1 MSHLLEA
8 TPALLESIVTLPALR
23 ELYLRD
29 ALLGLLCRGPHEP
42 TPGAEWRYKARSV
55 RYPPLPYASGGSSS
69 GGNTA
74 PNGPAIVGPSVL
86 DRLWD
91 GLAAM
96 PALRYLDVR
105 DNHIH
110 PCISR
115 HDVELYYDGTSS
127 ARSRTCRRMLQALS
141 ARVDVHLLTDFLEW
155 DPRHGAT
162 GELREEV
169 SKWCSA
175 VVAYGPKQL
184 STGVPGTLRRNG
196 LSWLACQDAW
206 KDEEW
211 WL

>member
-1 MSHLLEA
+1 VLDVSHLLEA
-8 TPALLESIVTLPALR
+8 TPALLESIVSLPALR
-23 ELYLRD
+23 ELYLCD
-29 ALLGLLCRGPHEP
+29 ALLGLLCRGPHEQ
-42 TPGAEWRYKARSV
+42 TPGAEWRYAARSV
-55 RYPPLPYASGGSSS
+55 RHPYNGGFSS
-69 GGNTA
+69 GGHTA
-74 PNGPAIVGPSVL
+74 PNGPAIVVGPAVL

-105 DNHIH
+105 DNHFH
-110 PCISR
+110 PFIF
-115 HDVELYYDGTSS
+115 YDGTRDLQYS
-127 ARSRTCRRMLQALS
+127 ARSRTCRRMLQALA

-162 GELREEV
+162 SKLREKV
-169 SKWCSA
+169 STWCSA
-175 VVAYGPKQL
+175 VVANGAKQL